1 MVKSGLAS
9 PLFLCKYPQENITIQ
24 RVVAKQADT
33 LQQTARIRLAA
44 GKGRS
49 MRRRQEAGICV
60 STLTKR
66 AVSQ

>member
-44 GKGRS
+44 GKGICRKS
-49 MRRRQEAGICV
+49 VFADHTEAWI
-60 STLTKR
+60 
-66 AVSQ
+66 